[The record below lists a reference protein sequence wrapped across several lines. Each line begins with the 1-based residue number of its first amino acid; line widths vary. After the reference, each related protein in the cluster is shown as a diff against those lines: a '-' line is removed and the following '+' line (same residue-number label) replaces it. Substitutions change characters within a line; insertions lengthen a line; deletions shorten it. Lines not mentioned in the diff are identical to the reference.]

1 MPDDAQIPVGG
12 LEIANR
18 LGVRRETVAQWKQ
31 RGLLPAP
38 RWTVSGEDAWDWALD
53 IEPWALKT
61 RRQIADRHGV
71 RRERFDWAA
80 EARTTVDDYQSYEPA
95 GADVVTVSR
104 DDLQTALRYARGIDV
119 DDDPAFD
126 RLYAAVEA
134 GK

>member
-1 MPDDAQIPVGG
+1 VAC
-12 LEIANR
+12 
-18 LGVRRETVAQWKQ
+18 ET
-31 RGLLPAP
+31 
-38 RWTVSGEDAWDWALD
+38 
-53 IEPWALKT
+53 
-61 RRQIADRHGV
+61 
-71 RRERFDWAA
+71 FWAA
-80 EARTTVDDYQSYEPA
+80 VGAGHDYQSYEPA